1 MYGYGIGGVEP
12 NITLSKDFYFRAINE
27 GCKRAYIR
35 LSYLVYQ
42 DKDEFMD
49 IIHKGIADSCP
60 QCLMVAVDR
69 ILNNIISEEDITK
82 KMRNK
87 INRYLDL
94 FASQMELAFWIDA
107 EECLNAIK
115 TFVTSSI
122 ALNRKYNKDRIKN
135 IIHKIKAISELDI
148 DLESF
153 YDTNDMIFL
162 TSFDDYELIAQE
174 ATCALKELIEKA

>member
-1 MYGYGIGGVEP
+1 MEYSSF
-12 NITLSKDFYFRAINE
+12 LLYFTSVSF
-27 GCKRAYIR
+27 KRDTSEY
-35 LSYLVYQ
+35 YQ
-42 DKDEFMD
+42 RRRHYE
-49 IIHKGIADSCP
+49 
-60 QCLMVAVDR
+60 
-69 ILNNIISEEDITK
+69 

-153 YDTNDMIFL
+153 YDTNDMIFFNKL
-162 TSFDDYELIAQE
+162 R
-174 ATCALKELIEKA
+174 

>member
-1 MYGYGIGGVEP
+1 MKVVKNHIADS
-12 NITLSKDFYFRAINE
+12 LFFA
-27 GCKRAYIR
+27 
-35 LSYLVYQ
+35 YQ
-42 DKDEFMD
+42 DEEEFMN

-60 QCLMVAVDR
+60 QCLMLAVDR
-69 ILNNIISEEDITK
+69 ILNGIIVEEDLTK
-82 KMRNK
+82 KIRNK

-94 FASQMELAFWIDA
+94 FASQMDLAFWVDA

-115 TFVTSSI
+115 IFVTSSI

-148 DLESF
+148 YLESF

-174 ATCALKELIEKA
+174 ATCALKDLIENA

>member
-1 MYGYGIGGVEP
+1 MYGFGIGGVEQ
-12 NITLSKDFYFRAINE
+12 NTSLAKGFFYKAINE
-27 GCKRAYIR
+27 GCKKSYCR
-35 LSYLVYQ
+35 LTFFAYQ
-42 DKDEFMD
+42 DEEEFMN

-60 QCLMVAVDR
+60 QCLMLAVDR
-69 ILNNIISEEDITK
+69 ILNGIIVEEDLTK
-82 KMRNK
+82 KIRNK

-94 FASQMELAFWIDA
+94 FASQMDLAFWVDA

-115 TFVTSSI
+115 IFVTSSI

-148 DLESF
+148 YLESF

-174 ATCALKELIEKA
+174 ATCALKDLIENA